1 MSGLQKAFEYLDRF
15 VEQKMAMVHTPG
27 AVVAL
32 TDRERTRRVSTYGF
46 ADLETRTLVT
56 PDTLFTIGS
65 VGKSFTAVAV
75 LQAHEDGLLDLHA
88 PVTETLPWFQ
98 VQSKYEPIT
107 IHHLLTHSSG
117 LIRGADFSPDPHSIV
132 WALRET
138 ETGFRPGERCHYSDI
153 GYKILGLV
161 LQEVRG
167 QSYGDVLQRRIF
179 DPLGMTATEPVIT
192 HEIRPRL
199 AKGYRPLYDDRPTH
213 ISHPLVPAAWV
224 ETDSGDGSI
233 ASTAEDM
240 AKYVSMLLNRGKGPN
255 GPMISEASYDLMIQ
269 AWIEGDDWIW
279 SNYGY
284 GMYVFEEGGF
294 AYIGHGGDTP
304 GYEAYMAAD
313 LDNGYGT
320 VVLTTHP
327 YPPGLIWGVIRIFQ
341 AAYLDKP
348 LPPTLP
354 PPDPTRV
361 GNGADYAGIYRAGGK
376 TLSLV
381 ATGEKLLLE
390 LDNERVALEVRGHD
404 CFYVNHPHFDRYLLR
419 FGRANG
425 SDEDAP
431 VTEAYHGPDWYTND
445 RYTGPREF
453 DYPQEWDAY
462 VGHYRSFN
470 PWETNFRVIVRK
482 GKLLLVW
489 PDGYEEA
496 LVPVEEATFRVG
508 EKDFLPERLR
518 FDQVVEGQAW
528 RANLSNG
535 NYYRFFTP

>member
-1 MSGLQKAFEYLDRF
+1 
-15 VEQKMAMVHTPG
+15 
-27 AVVAL
+27 
-32 TDRERTRRVSTYGF
+32 
-46 ADLETRTLVT
+46 
-56 PDTLFTIGS
+56 
-65 VGKSFTAVAV
+65 
-75 LQAHEDGLLDLHA
+75 
-88 PVTETLPWFQ
+88 
-98 VQSKYEPIT
+98 
-107 IHHLLTHSSG
+107 
-117 LIRGADFSPDPHSIV
+117 
-132 WALRET
+132 
-138 ETGFRPGERCHYSDI
+138 
-153 GYKILGLV
+153 
-161 LQEVRG
+161 
-167 QSYGDVLQRRIF
+167 
-179 DPLGMTATEPVIT
+179 
-192 HEIRPRL
+192 
-199 AKGYRPLYDDRPTH
+199 
-213 ISHPLVPAAWV
+213 
-224 ETDSGDGSI
+224 
-233 ASTAEDM
+233 
-240 AKYVSMLLNRGKGPN
+240 
-255 GPMISEASYDLMIQ
+255 MIQ

-284 GMYVFEEGGF
+284 GIYVFEEGGF

-304 GYEAYMAAD
+304 GYDAYIAAD

-361 GNGADYAGIYRAGGK
+361 GNGADYAGIYRAGSK

-425 SDEDAP
+425 GDEDAP

-453 DYPQEWDAY
+453 DYPREWDAY

-470 PWETNFRVIVRK
+470 PWETNFRVMVRK